1 MLSAALLCLTCF
13 QPLTEAELKKQLAYT
28 TLHFIDYRQ
37 TLAIATTEGVK
48 ETNPILG
55 PKPSRSTT
63 TAYFATTLAA
73 HWLITYALP
82 PTHREPWQNGTI
94 LLELAVTT
102 HNAKLG
108 LTLNF

>member
-1 MLSAALLCLTCF
+1 MLSLLLCLTCF
-13 QPLTEAELKKQLAYT
+13 QPLTESELKLQTLYT

-37 TLAIATTEGVK
+37 TLAIQSTEGVK
-48 ETNPILG
+48 EKNPFLG
-55 PKPSRSTT
+55 PKPSTKTTST
-63 TAYFATTLAA
+63 YFATTLAA

-82 PTHREPWQNGTI
+82 PNYREPWQKGTI

-102 HNAKLG
+102 KNAKLG